1 MFFIPG
7 VIITV
12 LTFPG
17 VIVHELAHQIFCRIC
32 RVAVIDVCYFKFGN
46 PAGYV
51 VHEHPKSTY
60 SQILIG
66 IGPFLINSIIG
77 ALIALPAAIPILNF
91 GVKFGANTIGSYFLI
106 WVGVS
111 IAMHSFPST
120 GDAASMWEAIKSKET
135 NLLTKIFAAPI
146 VLLIYIGAVGSIV
159 WLDLAYGIAVATFIP
174 NMIIKMLA

>member
-7 VIITV
+7 FLISV

-17 VIVHELAHQIFCRIC
+17 VIVHELAHQIFCRIF
-32 RVAVIDVCYFKFGN
+32 RVAVLDVCYFKLGN

-51 VHEHPKSTY
+51 VHEHPKNTY

-66 IGPFLINSIIG
+66 IGPFFINTIIG
-77 ALIALPAAIPILNF
+77 ALISLPAALPILNF
-91 GVKFGANTIGSYFLI
+91 GLKFNSNTIVSYFLI

-120 GDAASMWEAIKSKET
+120 GDAKSMWSAIKSKET
-135 NLLTKIFAAPI
+135 NFLAKVFGAPI
-146 VLLIYIGAVGSIV
+146 VLLIYIGAAGSVI
-159 WLDLAYGIAVATFIP
+159 WLDFAYGIAVAAFIP
-174 NMIIKMLA
+174 NVIIKILA